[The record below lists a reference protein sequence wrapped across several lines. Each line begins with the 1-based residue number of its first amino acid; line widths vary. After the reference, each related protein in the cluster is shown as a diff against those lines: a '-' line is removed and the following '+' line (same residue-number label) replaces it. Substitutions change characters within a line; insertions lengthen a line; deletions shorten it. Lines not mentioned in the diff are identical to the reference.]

1 LPEVGYR
8 AGESTYLAWL
18 DCRGLGLGDDPAA
31 VFLERGRVAVNPGLD
46 FGTQGA
52 GFARLNL
59 ATTPEILAE
68 AVRRMSVAIER

>member
-1 LPEVGYR
+1 
-8 AGESTYLAWL
+8 
-18 DCRGLGLGDDPAA
+18 
-31 VFLERGRVAVNPGLD
+31 VAVNPGLD

>member
-1 LPEVGYR
+1 VLFR
-8 AGESTYLAWL
+8 S
-18 DCRGLGLGDDPAA
+18 LGLGDDPAA